1 MRCAKVSQWAE
12 MSEKFVNAKFLRRNP
27 VFTLHF
33 VWYMIQLLF
42 KIINCSFQVIVP
54 LNDH

>member
-1 MRCAKVSQWAE
+1 